1 MSSRAAVLLSFAVV
15 ASACVQPA
23 PPPPITGPHSEHPAM
38 ALSPLDFTLN
48 RYPDKQPFK
57 LSSLRGSVVL
67 LDIWA
72 TWCEPCRDS
81 LPMYQDMQKEF
92 AAKGF
97 KVLALNVDADPAQI
111 PKFITET
118 KLSLDVLLDPNAEY
132 AENTLKVKVMP
143 TALLIDRKG
152 RVRNVH
158 EGFAEEFF
166 SKYMTEVSDLLAEP
180 VDEKKN

>member
-1 MSSRAAVLLSFAVV
+1 MRWVLLLSCLAGG
-15 ASACVQPA
+15 AACVQPA
-23 PPPPITGPHSEHPAM
+23 PPPPITGPSSAHPAI
-38 ALSPLDFTLN
+38 ALGELEFTLK
-48 RYPDKQPFK
+48 RYPDQQPFK
-57 LSSLRGSVVL
+57 LSSERGHVVL
-67 LDIWA
+67 LDVWA

-92 AAKGF
+92 GPKGF

-111 PKFITET
+111 TKFLAET
-118 KLSLDVLLDPNAEY
+118 KLQLDILLDPNAEY

-152 RVRNVH
+152 RVRQVH

-166 SKYMTEVSDLLAEP
+166 SKYMTEVSDLLNEP
-180 VDEKKN
+180 VKN